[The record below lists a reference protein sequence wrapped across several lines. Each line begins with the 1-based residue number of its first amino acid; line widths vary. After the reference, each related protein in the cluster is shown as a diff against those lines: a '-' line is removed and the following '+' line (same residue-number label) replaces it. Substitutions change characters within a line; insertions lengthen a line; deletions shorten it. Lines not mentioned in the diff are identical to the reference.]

1 MGANENENAV
11 TSREHYYRTSD
22 LSLATVISLSHAI
35 EEVDRQNPRRAEFCF
50 QQGADLIQLIDSYWN
65 GELRVEPQKFFSQL
79 RTVKARLYGEE

>member
-1 MGANENENAV
+1 MTMINES
-11 TSREHYYRTSD
+11 TGRDGYYRTSD

-50 QQGADLIQLIDSYWN
+50 RQSADLNQLIDSYWK

-79 RTVKARLYGEE
+79 RTVKTRLYGEE